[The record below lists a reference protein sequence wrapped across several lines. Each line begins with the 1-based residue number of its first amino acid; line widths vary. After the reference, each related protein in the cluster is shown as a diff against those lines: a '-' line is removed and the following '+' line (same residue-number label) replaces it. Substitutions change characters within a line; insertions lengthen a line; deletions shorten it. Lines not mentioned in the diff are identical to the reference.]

1 MELQNAQEAQMN
13 IIKKNIALQME
24 GVIKD
29 QMLNRLKNQS
39 DFTWN
44 QKFDSKMKFQQAG
57 HLAQYSNADET
68 AQGLVPKDGVL
79 LHPHPLNNQANKE
92 EWET

>member
-44 QKFDSKMKFQQAG
+44 
-57 HLAQYSNADET
+57 
-68 AQGLVPKDGVL
+68 
-79 LHPHPLNNQANKE
+79 
-92 EWET
+92 